1 MPHVF
6 GLLDLPVLNRR
17 LAFPEILHDMQCSDQ
32 QRSNRVSTIAR
43 ASLPAYLLGDTFA
56 TEAG

>member
-1 MPHVF
+1 MPQVF
-6 GLLDLPVLNRR
+6 GLPDLSVLNRQ
-17 LAFPEILHDMQCSDQ
+17 LAFPKILHDMQCSDQ

-56 TEAG
+56 TDAG